1 MWSSRL
7 CRMCCAGKAPDDERT
22 TRRGERTDEVTKEPD
37 ATEEPSTERDNHVT
51 KDSEGPKLVFPNQL
65 PEGTQEAML
74 ETAAHI
80 LAIVSREDSVRIRIW
95 VENPERNLD
104 NIERLAGK
112 LASFPRAPFGR
123 AYWRLVLRASKDR
136 PFTLLREALAVR
148 AAYLESSA
156 LESIG
161 PRRKSQLQD
170 L

>member
-1 MWSSRL
+1 
-7 CRMCCAGKAPDDERT
+7 
-22 TRRGERTDEVTKEPD
+22 
-37 ATEEPSTERDNHVT
+37 
-51 KDSEGPKLVFPNQL
+51 
-65 PEGTQEAML
+65 ML

-104 NIERLAGK
+104 NLDRLAGK

-148 AAYLESSA
+148 AAYLEGGTVATTASEADADNSEQEA
-156 LESIG
+156 GERWGWRMLHTTPVHSHAV
-161 PRRKSQLQD
+161 RTR
-170 L
+170 